1 MHAALSAFCD
11 WLQLTPLSVAIQ
23 SAEWVVP
30 AVQTAHILAI
40 AALFGASVLFAL
52 RLLGWSGRDASEQ
65 RAAARYLPAVWW
77 SLPVLLVSGAV
88 LIIAEPARSL
98 LNIAFQL
105 KLVLT
110 ALAVGVL
117 GGLGRPLAR
126 EAEFWSQSLRR
137 RVVARSLTLLS
148 LGLWLA
154 VITAG
159 RFIAYVQPS

>member
-1 MHAALSAFCD
+1 MHAAVSEFCD
-11 WLQLTPLSVAIQ
+11 WLQLSPLSVAIQ
-23 SAEWVVP
+23 SVEWVVP

-40 AALFGASVLFAL
+40 AALFGSSLLFAL
-52 RLLGWSGRDASEQ
+52 RLLGASGGDLSEQ
-65 RAAARYLPAVWW
+65 WTARRYLPVVWW

-98 LNIAFQL
+98 LNAAFQL

-110 ALAVGVL
+110 VFAVGVL
-117 GGLGRPLAR
+117 VVLGRPLAR
-126 EAEFWSQSLRR
+126 EADFWAGSARR
-137 RVVARSLTLLS
+137 RGLARSLSLLS